1 MAINIAAQQ
10 QLAQPVSAFFEG
22 RAIQRA
28 EQEGSLRMRALENAE
43 GRAASAETRAQEGH
57 EIDKRVAE
65 AKFDE
70 IAGRKTLAGVKQVLA
85 LPKGQRK
92 AFVEKNFPEFV
103 QKLSEQEYG
112 WDEVDEDE
120 IEEMATGIAARA
132 SADLGLAPEKVEPL
146 SPEGKVAADVKN
158 KVLSPEQ
165 GAAALGPKNTTD
177 FDNFLAAQK
186 DPAFSKF
193 LKDKRGKGLSMTLPD
208 GTVISMGGEGGGVDA
223 AELKSPVVTKLQES
237 IVTATDEMDRLNSI
251 GRGFDPQFLQV
262 PGRLKGT
269 ALKVKDL
276 AGGMLGDMT
285 PQETEY
291 LEKFSTFKAEGS
303 KNLSAILNRLSG
315 AAISPAEGERLKKGI
330 PNDEDSPTEFVA
342 KYRAAVKDTSRAI
355 MRANWALKNGIGVK
369 SVDQLSKV
377 MPLGSIDQVYE
388 DRANELWQELGGT
401 KEAKAEAVKRA
412 NQEFGVAR

>member
-10 QLAQPVSAFFEG
+10 QLAKPVSAFFEG

-43 GRAASAETRAQEGH
+43 QRAQETH
-57 EIDKRVAE
+57 DIDKRAAE
-65 AKFDE
+65 IKFDQISGE
-70 IAGRKTLAGVKQVLA
+70 RTLARAKQVMD
-85 LPKGQRK
+85 LPKDQRK
-92 AFVEKNFPEFV
+92 QFVTETYPDFIKEFEKHRGE
-103 QKLSEQEYG
+103 S
-112 WDEVDEDE
+112 WADIDDDE
-120 IEEMATGIAARA
+120 IEEMGSNLIRKV
-132 SADLGLAPEKVEPL
+132 SGDLGLSPSQPEPL
-146 SPEGKVAADVKN
+146 SKEGKVATDVKRGI
-158 KVLSPEQ
+158 LTPEQ
-165 GAAALGPKNTTD
+165 GVDALTKDT
-177 FDNFLAAQK
+177 K
-186 DPAFSKF
+186 DPADVQSYNFAKSQGYGGTFMDFKKE
-193 LKDKRGKGLSMTLPD
+193 LRGKGLSMTLPD

-223 AELKSPVVTKLQES
+223 SELKSPVVTKLQES

-342 KYRAAVKDTSRAI
+342 KYKAAVKDTSRAI

-412 NQEFGVAR
+412 NQEFGLAR